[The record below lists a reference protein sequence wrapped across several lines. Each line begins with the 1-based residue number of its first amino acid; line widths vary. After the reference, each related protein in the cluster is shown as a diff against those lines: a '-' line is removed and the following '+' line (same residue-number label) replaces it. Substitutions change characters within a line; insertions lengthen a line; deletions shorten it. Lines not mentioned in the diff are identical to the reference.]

1 MSEYIGLARVATDDG
16 YHRLCKFPPF
26 KLAVTRGVKVVLKE
40 DGVHLIGVVKDCC
53 TVERNSA
60 EYYMI
65 TSATVG
71 DHKVHDWIVGTV
83 KEFEEEEEGE

>member
-1 MSEYIGLARVATDDG
+1 MAW
-16 YHRLCKFPPF
+16 
-26 KLAVTRGVKVVLKE
+26 
-40 DGVHLIGVVKDCC
+40 HLIGVVKDCC

-65 TSATVG
+65 TSVTG

-83 KEFEEEEEGE
+83 KEFEEEEGGE

>member
-1 MSEYIGLARVATDDG
+1 M
-16 YHRLCKFPPF
+16 
-26 KLAVTRGVKVVLKE
+26 
-40 DGVHLIGVVKDCC
+40 HLIGVVKDCC

-71 DHKVHDWIVGTV
+71 DHEVHDWIVGTV
-83 KEFEEEEEGE
+83 KEFEEEEGGE

>member
-1 MSEYIGLARVATDDG
+1 MSVYIGLALVATDDG

-26 KLAVTRGVKVVLKE
+26 KLAVTRGAKVVLKE
-40 DGVHLIGVVKDCC
+40 DGVHLIGVVKECC

-65 TSATVG
+65 TSAALG
-71 DHKVHDWIVGTV
+71 NHEAHAWIIGTV
-83 KEFEEEEEGE
+83 KEFEEEEGGE

>member
-1 MSEYIGLARVATDDG
+1 MSNYIGLARVATDDG

-26 KLAVTRGVKVVLKE
+26 KLAVTSGVKVVLKE
-40 DGVHLIGVVKDCC
+40 GGVHLVGVVKDCC

-65 TSATVG
+65 TSITG

-83 KEFEEEEEGE
+83 KEFEEEEGGE